1 MRWYRDLY
9 LGESVKKKAARI
21 RWKVEHNAGQPGIY
35 LLTLPTNE
43 CNLLDI
49 IPATNLLQ
57 KGYPKRD
64 LFVIGIEKGYEEA
77 AYMAAAI
84 VTEVY
89 GRTGGFDM
97 TGYIRS
103 RDAGLGK
110 DRRA

>member
-9 LGESVKKKAARI
+9 LGESVKGKAARI
-21 RWKVEHNAGQPGIY
+21 RWKVEHNAGQLGIY
-35 LLTLPTNE
+35 LLTLPSNE
-43 CNLLDI
+43 RNLLDI
-49 IPATNLLQ
+49 IPAANLLQ

-89 GRTGGFDM
+89 GKTGGFDVA
-97 TGYIRS
+97 GFIRA
-103 RDAGLGK
+103 RDAEPGK